1 MSYQDPAS
9 TSSAA
14 PSAEER
20 QWGMLAHLLA
30 LSGFIIPFGNLLAP
44 LIVWQVKKETMPF
57 VADQAKEAL
66 NFNIT
71 MSIAG
76 IVAGLLMMV
85 LIGFLLLPIIGLAW
99 IILTIMAGLKANE
112 GQQYR
117 YPFTL
122 RLIS

>member
-9 TSSAA
+9 TSAAA

-76 IVAGLLMMV
+76 IVAGLLVLV
-85 LIGFLLLPIIGLAW
+85 LIGFVLLPIIGLAW